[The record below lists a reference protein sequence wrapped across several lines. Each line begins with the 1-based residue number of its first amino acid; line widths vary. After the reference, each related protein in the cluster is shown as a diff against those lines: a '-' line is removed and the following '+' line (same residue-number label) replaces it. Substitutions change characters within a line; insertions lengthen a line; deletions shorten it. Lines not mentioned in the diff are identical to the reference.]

1 MIIDQIKFIERY
13 KNLDERV
20 GLALNFLK
28 NTDFS
33 SMKPGIYQVSGDD
46 IFYMI
51 NDYKTKPVKDGILE
65 GHKKYIDIQSI
76 ITGSEL
82 IGYAP
87 LSNQLETEVYDSEKD
102 YALYKGHS
110 SLVQMKPG
118 MFAIFYPND
127 LHMPGLNDIETK
139 VKKLILKVK
148 IT

>member
-13 KNLDERV
+13 KNLDGRI

-28 NTDFS
+28 NTDFTN
-33 SMKPGIYQVSGDD
+33 MKPGRCQISGDD

-51 NDYKTKPVKDGILE
+51 NDYKTIPVKDGILE

-76 ITGSEL
+76 ITGNEL
-82 IGYAP
+82 IGCAP

-102 YALYKGHS
+102 YALFKGQA

-127 LHMPGLNDIETK
+127 LHMPGLNEMEIK
-139 VKKLILKVK
+139 VKKLVIKVK